1 MNKYNNIDL
10 KKTRIMKKYD
20 IECIKKKKLKFCE
33 LESKYDIKKCVYFN
47 FRDKN
52 NNYEFKKYYG
62 DISKNDII
70 IYDNIIDREI
80 ITNINYDLY
89 NLNWKT
95 QVSISKEQGI
105 FFLSDLIDNLYFHK
119 LFFNEIIP
127 KINYI
132 NKEKLKI
139 FRCYI
144 NFNLTLQPG
153 YWHTDGPGYGPTF
166 LVYLNKCWKT
176 EWEGQTAFYKN
187 TKTKEIQ
194 YVDVVPG
201 RLVIFKP
208 YIKHRACD
216 MSVYCLKENN
226 ARFTLAYHTYY
237 EQ

>member
-1 MNKYNNIDL
+1 MDV
-10 KKTRIMKKYD
+10 
-20 IECIKKKKLKFCE
+20 
-33 LESKYDIKKCVYFN
+33 KKCVYFN

-52 NNYEFKKYYG
+52 NVNNFKIYYG

-80 ITNINYDLY
+80 ITNINYPLY
-89 NLNWKT
+89 LLNWRT
-95 QVSISKEQGI
+95 QSSSSDSDMG
-105 FFLSDLIDNLYFHK
+105 FFFKCELMDNLYFHK

-127 KINYI
+127 KIDYV

-139 FRCYI
+139 VRCYI
-144 NFNLTLQPG
+144 NFHLTLTPG
-153 YWHTDGPGYGPTF
+153 YWHVDGPGYGPTF
-166 LVYLNKCWKT
+166 LVYLNKYWKT

-201 RLVIFKP
+201 RVVIFKP

-216 MSVYCLKENN
+216 MSVFSLKENN
-226 ARFTLAYHTYY
+226 GRFTLAYHTYY

>member
-1 MNKYNNIDL
+1 MNEYNNIDL
-10 KKTRIMKKYD
+10 KKSSIMNKYEMEEREKKITKYNK
-20 IECIKKKKLKFCE
+20 INSKF
-33 LESKYDIKKCVYFN
+33 DIKKCVYFN

-52 NNYEFKKYYG
+52 NIIEFKNYYG

-70 IYDNIIDREI
+70 IYDNIIDIEI
-80 ITNINYDLY
+80 IMNINYYLY
-89 NLNWKT
+89 HLNWRT
-95 QVSISKEQGI
+95 QSSISINHG
-105 FFLSDLIDNLYFHK
+105 FFFKSDLIDNLYFHK

-139 FRCYI
+139 MRCYI

-166 LVYLNKCWKT
+166 LVYLNKYWKT

-201 RLVIFKP
+201 RIVIFKP

-216 MSVYCLKENN
+216 MSIYSLKENN
-226 ARFTLAYHTYY
+226 SRFTLAYHTYY